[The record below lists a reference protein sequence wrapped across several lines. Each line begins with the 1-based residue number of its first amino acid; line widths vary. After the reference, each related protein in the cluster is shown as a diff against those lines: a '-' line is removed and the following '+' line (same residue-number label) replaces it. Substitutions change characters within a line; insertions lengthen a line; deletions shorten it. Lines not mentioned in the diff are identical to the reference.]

1 MTMTLYK
8 ILSDPN
14 ALNPYYFD
22 DEGYTDSP
30 ITINS
35 VVPYEA
41 LDDLSGFVI
50 LDYNSAYEGYNGAF
64 LSETGKF
71 YTITSKELLT
81 GQRIRLNLRVDVM
94 KTYQSEIT
102 NCTGIL
108 LRSSNTSIGNSYIND
123 GKRDFEAGKTTSN
136 IELGRI
142 SYSGNIV
149 LCAIGCNAQDP
160 NDLNFAKQ
168 KLLEIFT

>member
-1 MTMTLYK
+1 MTLYK

-14 ALNPYYFD
+14 ALNPIYFSE
-22 DEGYTDSP
+22 EGYTDSP
-30 ITINS
+30 ITIET
-35 VVPYEA
+35 VKPYEA
-41 LDDLSGFVI
+41 LDDLSGYVV
-50 LDYNSAYEGYNGAF
+50 LDYDGSYEEYNGAF
-64 LSETGKF
+64 LGDTGKF

-81 GQRIRLNLRVDVM
+81 GHRIRLNLRVDVM
-94 KTYQSEIT
+94 KTYQDEIT
-102 NCTGIL
+102 SCTGIL
-108 LRSSNTSIGNSYIND
+108 IRSSNTRIGNAYLQD
-123 GKRDFEAGKTTSN
+123 GKRDFESGKTTSN
-136 IELGRI
+136 IELGKI